1 MPPFVL
7 TVLKI
12 VFLALLYFYVYRA
25 IRSVVLD
32 LRGGNARAAR
42 TVAWNPPRPAEG
54 PARTAPVRGKAPR
67 SVVVTNERGGKV
79 EARPLSEGQLQIG
92 RAEACQIRLPDT
104 YVSQFHARIY
114 PRDGAWF
121 VEDLGSTNGTYLN
134 QRRITSPAELRAG
147 DRLRVGKTTLEL
159 RR

>member
-12 VFLALLYFYVYRA
+12 VFLALLYFFIYRA
-25 IRSVVLD
+25 IRSVIVD
-32 LRGGNARAAR
+32 LRPPTRSQAGRAQPAIKSKGG
-42 TVAWNPPRPAEG
+42 
-54 PARTAPVRGKAPR
+54 GKAPR
-67 SVVVTNERGGKV
+67 SVVVVDESGSKV
-79 EARPLSEGQLQIG
+79 ETLRLDGTLQVG

-104 YVSQFHARIY
+104 YASAFHARIFS
-114 PRDGAWF
+114 RDGSWF

-147 DRLRVGKTTLEL
+147 DKIRIGKTTLEFK
-159 RR
+159 R